1 MNTAQPQDKDR
12 HHTMQTPTPEG
23 NQRSIDVRV
32 RQLLTDFE
40 QLREALLALSDD
52 IWLDIDHNDIQALEE
67 GVRFKRAYN
76 ERMAEF
82 NRHTGALAS
91 LIQQFTH
98 VSAGPPVPP
107 SSGAEDARTIRELD
121 REQAHTLDEDF
132 RYKRPYGFVFCGKS
146 YHNLAT
152 WSRIYITI
160 CNLLIERDAER
171 FAALPDSPNFIHRRG
186 NRDFSWNSDDLRI
199 PLELPY
205 GIYVETNLSANSI
218 ARRIG
223 LLLDHFEID
232 RREFVVYLHQ
242 DRDAEQ

>member
-1 MNTAQPQDKDR
+1 
-12 HHTMQTPTPEG
+12 
-23 NQRSIDVRV
+23 
-32 RQLLTDFE
+32 
-40 QLREALLALSDD
+40 
-52 IWLDIDHNDIQALEE
+52 
-67 GVRFKRAYN
+67 
-76 ERMAEF
+76 
-82 NRHTGALAS
+82 
-91 LIQQFTH
+91 
-98 VSAGPPVPP
+98 VPP

-146 YHNLAT
+146 YHHFAT

-218 ARRIG
+218 AKRIG